1 MSRSWSRHAQSAEPP
16 AAQPGDPD
24 LVLSTAPSQLPTDS
38 FMDMADPKAIDDA
51 YTRHCK
57 YVKRY
62 LAFDV
67 ALLAHLEANYNDS
80 QADQRALVVKKKKL
94 LIRYQELWKVETSIP
109 SSGAIGLM
117 GVVFANNVLLGPLVE
132 PLVAGLFFVVML
144 FSLSLGSRMPEFV
157 CKIYSIFEE
166 EEKALVEGDALNQSS
181 RGTAGVSSTAVELT
195 ELDTRR
201 RTATGLVEEGGSSAG
216 G

>member
-24 LVLSTAPSQLPTDS
+24 LVFSTAPSQLPTDS

-109 SSGAIGLM
+109 LSGATGLM
-117 GVVFANNVLLGPLVE
+117 GGLFVNNVLLGALSDT
-132 PLVAGLFFVVML
+132 LTSGILFILMMFLL
-144 FSLSLGSRMPEFV
+144 FLSRMPGFV
-157 CKIYSIFEE
+157 GKIYSIFEE

-201 RTATGLVEEGGSSAG
+201 RTATGLVEEGRSPAG

>member
-1 MSRSWSRHAQSAEPP
+1 MSRSESRHAQSAEPP
-16 AAQPGDPD
+16 VAQPGDPD
-24 LVLSTAPSQLPTDS
+24 LVFSTAPSQLLTDS

-109 SSGAIGLM
+109 LSGATCLM
-117 GVVFANNVLLGPLVE
+117 GVLFVNNVLIGALSNTLISGF
-132 PLVAGLFFVVML
+132 LFIVLMFI
-144 FSLSLGSRMPEFV
+144 LSLLSGMPGFV
-157 CKIYSIFEE
+157 GKIYSILEE

-181 RGTAGVSSTAVELT
+181 RGTAGVSNTAIELT

-201 RTATGLVEEGGSSAG
+201 RTATGLVEEGRSPAG